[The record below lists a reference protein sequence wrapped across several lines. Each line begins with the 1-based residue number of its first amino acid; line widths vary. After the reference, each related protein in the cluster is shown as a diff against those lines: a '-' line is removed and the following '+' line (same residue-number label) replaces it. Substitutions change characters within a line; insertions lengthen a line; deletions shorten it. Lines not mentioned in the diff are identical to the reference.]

1 MIGNLLIGKKVLVTG
16 ASSGIGK
23 AIAVFFSQQGAQVIL
38 SGRNKERLDDTLKL
52 LTGEGHIIFSSDI
65 SKIDDLKELMDF
77 SFNSFGALDSVVH
90 CAGIQKTLPLQA
102 VKEQQFDDIFN
113 INVKSAQFIAKFLR
127 RKGCY
132 NVNGCSLI
140 YISSVAA
147 FCGEP
152 AISTYC
158 ASKAALIGL
167 SKSLAVEL
175 AKLNIRVNTI
185 SPGHVETEM
194 AISFKSQLSEVQVKN
209 IQDKHPLGLG
219 RPEDI
224 AHAAAYLASD
234 LSRWVT
240 GSNLIVDGGYST
252 H

>member
-1 MIGNLLIGKKVLVTG
+1 MIKNLLIGKKVLVTG

-38 SGRNKERLDDTLKL
+38 SGRNKERLDETLNL
-52 LTGEGHIIFSSDI
+52 LTGDGHIIFSSDI

-102 VKEQQFDDIFN
+102 IKEQQFDDIFN

-127 RKGCY
+127 RKGRY

-175 AKLNIRVNTI
+175 AKLNLRVNTI
-185 SPGHVETEM
+185 SPGVVETNM
-194 AISFKSQLSEVQVKN
+194 VDGLKQQLSEEQYN
-209 IQDKHPLGLG
+209 QILLNHPLGLG
-219 RPEDI
+219 KPEDI